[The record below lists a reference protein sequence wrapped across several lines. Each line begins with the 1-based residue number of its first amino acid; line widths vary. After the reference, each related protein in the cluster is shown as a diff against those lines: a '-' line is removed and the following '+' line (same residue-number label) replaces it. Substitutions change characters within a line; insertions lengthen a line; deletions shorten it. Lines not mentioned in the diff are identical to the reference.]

1 LPTALVGADD
11 DDTDIPTPFTEAV
24 AYWAAHKAKYQ
35 EQSYGESEIFKQE
48 YTKQV
53 IGALNST
60 FTRRLPSP
68 YQSGY

>member
-1 LPTALVGADD
+1 MKRADISYAISWRQSL
-11 DDTDIPTPFTEAV
+11 TL
-24 AYWAAHKAKYQ
+24 AAHKAKYQ

-53 IGALNST
+53 LGALNST
-60 FTRRLPSP
+60 FTRRLPSA

>member
-1 LPTALVGADD
+1 MKKLIFPRRSH
-11 DDTDIPTPFTEAV
+11 EAV

-53 IGALNST
+53 LGALNST
-60 FTRRLPSP
+60 FTRRLPSA